1 MRWKKRTFIN
11 LRRKQMKKLIYILL
25 GFCVN
30 SFAQNP
36 VLHKMTYYTND
47 VNNKDSVLYED
58 ESVDT
63 PYSFEFR
70 GKIGTVVLKDANGE
84 TIKLDKENLDI
95 YSLIS
100 EFVDYDRDLEVRM
113 VVSPDF
119 NANDAGFVISKKPIT
134 DLNGEKLDEKCQ
146 VEYNFD
152 TLLNSFLYY
161 EFPTSKGFALNLVTE
176 DRSYICCPQYIQ
188 NNGNIAVVSLGKP
201 EYCTTYYIRPYLTLN
216 NGDVMFGTEKVFTT
230 LNTMMG
236 ALAHQGKAYS
246 RVGNTIITQKA
257 IDSFARE
264 HEDLCGKVLSS
275 DSCLVSFTNSF
286 DKYIKYNNVL
296 SSAFENNIAS
306 VDSCTDGT
314 LYFVEELPSSIKA
327 DFWKS
332 LNQEVSF
339 DLINDIYWGCDKRQS
354 YYTQNIYASDDNISQ
369 FDPSWGVG
377 EGYCLSYV
385 LKKASATSYI
395 TYEVPRYLLPGK
407 YKLYVT
413 VVTPPEDAPVSFK
426 VNLFEAN
433 DNGELN
439 VDTNPNFTFV
449 PEGDEQYF
457 SPNSEKIID
466 TICVGEY
473 EFGGASKNL
482 IQIAPKRRHL
492 MKIAEIKLVPVVE
505 E

>member
-1 MRWKKRTFIN
+1 MRWKKKTFIN

-36 VLHKMTYYTND
+36 LVHKMTYYTKD
-47 VNNKDSVLYED
+47 VNNNDSILCEEY
-58 ESVDT
+58 SVDA

-70 GKIGTVVLKDANGE
+70 GKTGTVVLANTGGKA
-84 TIKLDKENLDI
+84 IKMDKENLDVYCYI
-95 YSLIS
+95 P
-100 EFVDYDRDLEVRM
+100 EFVDYDKNLEVRM
-113 VVSPDF
+113 AVSPDLSY
-119 NANDAGFVISKKPIT
+119 NKAGFIIAKKPIT
-134 DLNGEKLDEKCQ
+134 DLNAEMYVGSTMTKVDQNDPIFGEDL
-146 VEYNFD
+146 F
-152 TLLNSFLYY
+152 Y
-161 EFPTSKGFALNLVTE
+161 EDLTTEGFSLGLVTE
-176 DRSYICCPQYIQ
+176 EKAYNYSIVSIRY
-188 NNGNIAVVSLGKP
+188 NGKAVVSLGKP
-201 EYCTTYYIRPYLTLN
+201 EYCTDYYIRPYLVTS
-216 NGDVMFGTEKVFTT
+216 NGDVMFGTEKVFTS
-230 LNTMMG
+230 LNTIMG

-275 DSCLVSFTNSF
+275 DSCLVSFMNSF

-314 LYFVEELPSSIKA
+314 LSFVEELPSSIKA

-339 DLINDIYWGCDKRQS
+339 DLINDIYWESDRKTS

-377 EGYCLSYV
+377 EGYYLSYV
-385 LKKASATSYI
+385 LKKTSSNTYI
-395 TYEVPRYLLPGK
+395 TYKVPRYLLPGK

-413 VVTPPEDAPVSFK
+413 VVTPPGEAPADFK

-439 VDTNPNFTFV
+439 VETNPNFSFV
-449 PEGDEQYF
+449 PEGDELYF
-457 SPNSEKIID
+457 SPNNEKIID

-482 IQIAPKRRHL
+482 IQIAPKRRY
-492 MKIAEIKLVPVVE
+492 KIQIAEIKLVPVVE